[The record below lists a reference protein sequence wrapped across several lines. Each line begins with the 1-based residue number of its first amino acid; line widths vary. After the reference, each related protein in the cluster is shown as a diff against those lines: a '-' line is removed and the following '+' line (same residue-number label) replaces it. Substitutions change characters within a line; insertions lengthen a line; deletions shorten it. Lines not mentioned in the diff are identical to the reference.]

1 MLRDLYKYMCVSL
14 AALLAAACADLPET
28 MEVPDPQEPRYMTF
42 DISEIDTKVSD
53 SEDLKSYEFSI
64 WIFDPVA
71 KLTWVDGDNVK
82 LRYDSASGRWR
93 FHDGS
98 SFIDVPWRDGNHDF
112 FVVSSYDLAGTSA
125 KISFDRS
132 VLGYM
137 PSYQNSSARFVVPAM
152 NMTYSSG
159 GSDYNYYKDI
169 LYAAAS
175 RDVRTEDGYKPVSL
189 TLRHLWPAL
198 EFNMINETDQNKY
211 ITDFSVSNF
220 RVNSNTTIEFSASSG
235 YNATPPSNNSDD
247 FALNK
252 YEVADFV
259 LSPGE
264 QRSVFGMPVMVFPQ
278 KFVSNVN
285 SAILSFSVDGVKTTK
300 SFFVVGSDG
309 LSTQEWN
316 PGTLYSYDIT
326 LTTAAEPVVISPT
339 ASIEHKDASGVLT
352 HSALTLNLPLDEA
365 KLKRVK
371 DLTVVVSKG
380 GETYLNQTFA
390 TVSSNQITLYKG
402 SPSDPGRFYMPQGD
416 YQVTLTYN
424 DGFYNQEV
432 TCSATSP
439 KPNYTPTVN
448 VSATSNQF
456 TVNSMSVNIADRV
469 LNECPLSGNPNNK
482 LLLRVRGKE
491 NPTYNDIYT
500 YTSGVSLTSST
511 FLSNVIFSD
520 WAPTSDYTGTYYTII
535 PCVTFDGVTKEP
547 GDFNVVTSNKYD
559 GQKIFTNE
567 VRYRTVSQDPINN
580 SKNLDDGAMYV
591 IKANWSS
598 SLYWSVN
605 TSTGQLVSGSS
616 QTSFPK
622 EYVFVYDRDDSKEV
636 AGGLFKDTNPS
647 NYILES
653 VGAWK
658 SLATGDYMVYSGGLF
673 YFNESS
679 ASSAQYV
686 VCANG
691 WDTYNTSADI
701 DMCVDITRMIIYDN
715 NAFTLGTTSA
725 STQVT
730 NNQQWKWNIFKVVQ
744 VE

>member
-1 MLRDLYKYMCVSL
+1 MCVSL

-28 MEVPDPQEPRYMTF
+28 TEVPDPQEPRYMTF

-53 SEDLKSYEFSI
+53 SDLTSYEFSI
-64 WIFDPVA
+64 WIFDPEAQVT
-71 KLTWVDGDNVK
+71 LVDGDNVK
-82 LRYDSASGRWR
+82 LRYDSVSGRWR

-98 SFIDVPWRDGNHDF
+98 SFIDVPWRDGIHDF
-112 FVVSSYDLAGTSA
+112 FVVSSYDLAGTSE
-125 KISFDRS
+125 KIRFDKS
-132 VLGYM
+132 KLGYT
-137 PSYQNSSARFVVPAM
+137 SLFQLTSARFVVPAM

-159 GSDYNYYKDI
+159 GSDYNYNYYKDI

-175 RDVRTEDGYKPVSL
+175 RDVRTEGYKPVSL

-247 FALNK
+247 FAANK

-259 LSPGE
+259 LGPGE

-316 PGTLYSYDIT
+316 PGTLYSYDIR
-326 LTTAAEPVVISPT
+326 LTTAAEPVVISPS
-339 ASIEHKDASGVLT
+339 ASVEHVKDASGVLT
-352 HSALTLNLPLDEA
+352 HSALTLDLNLDDAQLS
-365 KLKRVK
+365 RVK
-371 DLTVVVSKG
+371 NLRVVVSKG
-380 GETYLNQTFA
+380 GVDYLIQTFA

-402 SPSDPGRFYMPQGD
+402 SASDPGLFYMPQGY

-424 DGFYNQEV
+424 DGFNDQEV
-432 TCSATSP
+432 TCQATSP
-439 KPNYTPTVN
+439 APDYTLTVN

-469 LNECPLSGNPNNK
+469 LAECPLKGHSTYSHV
-482 LLLRVRGKE
+482 LRVTG
-491 NPTYNDIYT
+491 YNYLYIYT
-500 YTSGVSLTSST
+500 WDSGVSLTSST
-511 FLSNVIFSD
+511 FVSNVTFSNCS
-520 WAPTSDYTGTYYTII
+520 PSNSGYYTIV
-535 PCVTFDGVTKEP
+535 PYVKFDDVVKEA
-547 GDFNVVTSNKYD
+547 GNCNVVTSNNYS
-559 GQKIFTNE
+559 GQYIYPKE
-567 VRYRTVSQDPINN
+567 VRYRTVSQIYD
-580 SKNLDDGAMYV
+580 SRNLEDGEMYV
-591 IKANWSS
+591 IRANWDS

-605 TSTGQLVSGSS
+605 TSNSGQLVSGSS

-622 EYVFVYDRDDSKEV
+622 EYVFVYDRDESKEV
-636 AGGLFKDTNPS
+636 AGGFKDTNPS
-647 NYILES
+647 NYRLES

-658 SLATGDYMVYSGGLF
+658 SLATGDYMVYKNGVF

-679 ASSAQYV
+679 ATSAQYV

-701 DMCVDITRMIIYDN
+701 DMCVDATRMIVYTN
-715 NAFTLGTTSA
+715 SAFTLGTSSSA
-725 STQVT
+725 YV
-730 NNQQWKWNIFKVVQ
+730 NYNQQWKWNIFKVQ
-744 VE
+744 AE

>member
-1 MLRDLYKYMCVSL
+1 MLRDFYKYICVSL

-28 MEVPDPQEPRYMTF
+28 TEVPDPQEPRYMTF

-53 SEDLKSYEFSI
+53 SDITSYEFSI
-64 WIFDPVA
+64 WIYDPDA
-71 KLTWVDGDNVK
+71 EETLVDGDDVK
-82 LRYDSASGRWR
+82 LRYDSASRRWR

-98 SFIDVPWRDGNHDF
+98 SFKDVEWGNGNHDF
-112 FVVSSYDLAGTSA
+112 FVISSYDLAGTSE
-125 KISFDRS
+125 KISFDKS
-132 VLGYM
+132 VTGYL
-137 PSYQNSSARFVVPAM
+137 PSYRNDMAKFSIPAM
-152 NMTYSSG
+152 NMTYPPD

-175 RDVRTEDGYKPVSL
+175 RDVSTEGYKPVSL
-189 TLRHLWPAL
+189 TLGHLWPAL
-198 EFNMINETDQNKY
+198 EFNMINETNQNKY

-220 RVNSNTTIEFSASSG
+220 RVAFDGFSFSANSG
-235 YNATPPSNNSDD
+235 YTLERVNYTGVAE
-247 FALNK
+247 NK
-252 YEVADFV
+252 YEVEDFV
-259 LSPGE
+259 LGPGE
-264 QRSVFGMPVMVFPQ
+264 ELSVFGMPVMVFPQ
-278 KFVSNVN
+278 KFESDEK
-285 SAILSFSVDGVKTTK
+285 SAILSFSVDGVKKTK

-309 LSTQEWN
+309 LSTQEWS
-316 PGTLYSYDIT
+316 PGRLYSYDIT
-326 LTTAAEPVVISPT
+326 LKTPAEPVVILPNEIST
-339 ASIEHKDASGVLT
+339 SVEHVKDASGVLT

-424 DGFYNQEV
+424 DGFYDQEV
-432 TCSATSP
+432 TCQATSLA
-439 KPNYTPTVN
+439 PNYTPTVN

-469 LNECPLSGNPNNK
+469 LNECPLSGNPDNK

-567 VRYRTVSQDPINN
+567 VTYRTVSQIND
-580 SKNLDDGAMYV
+580 SRNLQDGAMYV
-591 IKANWSS
+591 IRANWNS
-598 SLYWSVN
+598 SLYWSVDTN
-605 TSTGQLVSGSS
+605 SGQLVSGSP

-622 EYVFVYDRDDSKEV
+622 EYVFVYDRDTSKEGV
-636 AGGLFKDTNPS
+636 GEFIDTNPS

-658 SLATGDYMVYSGGLF
+658 SLATGDYMRNSGGSL
-673 YFNESS
+673 YFNELS

-691 WDTYNTSADI
+691 WDTTTPSYDI
-701 DMCVDITRMIIYDN
+701 DMCVDATRMIVYIHS
-715 NAFTLGTTSA
+715 AFTLGTNSA
-725 STQVT
+725 QVDG
-730 NNQQWKWNIFKVVQ
+730 NQQWKWNIFE
-744 VE
+744 VEAE

>member
-1 MLRDLYKYMCVSL
+1 MCVSL

-28 MEVPDPQEPRYMTF
+28 TEVPDAQEPRYMTF

-64 WIFDPVA
+64 WIFDPDA
-71 KLTWVDGDNVK
+71 ELTLVDGDNVK
-82 LRYDSASGRWR
+82 LRYDSVSGRWR

-98 SFIDVPWRDGNHDF
+98 SFKDVEWGNGNHDF
-112 FVVSSYDLAGTSA
+112 FVVSSYDLAGTSE
-125 KISFDRS
+125 KICFDKS
-132 VLGYM
+132 VMGYM

-235 YNATPPSNNSDD
+235 YNTTPPSNNSDD
-247 FALNK
+247 FATNK

-259 LSPGE
+259 LGPGE

-285 SAILSFSVDGVKTTK
+285 SAILSLSVDGVKTTK
-300 SFFVVGSDG
+300 SFYVVGSDG

-316 PGTLYSYDIT
+316 PGRLYSYDIT
-326 LTTAAEPVVISPT
+326 LTTPAEPLVISPKKP
-339 ASIEHKDASGVLT
+339 SITHFKDANGVLT
-352 HSALTLNLPLDEA
+352 HSVLSLDLNNLEEA
-365 KLKRVK
+365 QLRRVK
-371 DLTVVVSKG
+371 NLRVVVSKG
-380 GETYLNQTFA
+380 GVDYLDQTFA
-390 TVSSNQITLYKG
+390 TVSSNQMTLYKG
-402 SPSDPGRFYMPQGD
+402 SPSDPGRFYMPKGD
-416 YQVTLTYN
+416 GYQVTLTYN
-424 DGFYNQEV
+424 DGFYDQEV
-432 TCSATSP
+432 TCEAESLAP
-439 KPNYTPTVN
+439 EYTLTVN

-469 LNECPLSGNPNNK
+469 LAECPLKGHSSYSHV
-482 LLLRVRGKE
+482 LRVTGS
-491 NPTYNDIYT
+491 NYLWIYT
-500 YTSGVSLTSST
+500 SDSGVSLTSST
-511 FLSNVIFSD
+511 FVSNVTFSNCS
-520 WAPTSDYTGTYYTII
+520 PSGSGYYTIV
-535 PCVTFDGVTKEP
+535 PYVKFDDVVKEA
-547 GDFNVVTSNKYD
+547 GNCNVVTSNKYS
-559 GQKIFTNE
+559 GQYIYPNE
-567 VRYRTVSQDPINN
+567 VRYSTISQIYD
-580 SKNLDDGAMYV
+580 SRNLEDGAMYV
-591 IKANWSS
+591 IRANWDS

-605 TSTGQLVSGSS
+605 TSNSGQLVSGSS

-622 EYVFVYDRDDSKEV
+622 EYVFVYDRDDLKKV
-636 AGGLFKDTNPS
+636 AGELFKDTNPS
-647 NYILES
+647 DYQLES

-658 SLATGDYMVYSGGLF
+658 SLATGDYMVYSNGLF

-679 ASSAQYV
+679 ASDAQYV

-691 WDTYNTSADI
+691 WGTTNTSADI
-701 DMCVDITRMIIYDN
+701 DMCVDATRMIVYTN
-715 NAFTLGTTSA
+715 NAFTLGTSSSA
-725 STQVT
+725 YV
-730 NNQQWKWNIFKVVQ
+730 NYNQQWKWNIFKVQ
-744 VE
+744 AE